1 LAVPIFFGEVFVL
14 AKEIKRGAIVTYQ
27 DGPCLIESISVQ
39 SPSARGASTLYKFR
53 GRNLISKQKSDFTLK
68 GTESVEPADFSR
80 HPAQF
85 IYGDPAHL
93 HFLDLSTFEQHD
105 FSVKDL
111 AEEVQY
117 LTESLE
123 GIQILIFEEQ
133 AVGIQL
139 PLAVELA
146 VTHCD
151 PATRGNSATGRTK
164 PATLETG
171 LVVQVPEYLEQGVR
185 IKVDTRTGEFLSRA
199 SG

>member
-1 LAVPIFFGEVFVL
+1 MPGGRKLGQPPPIPEGVTIKLVDEPPSLLPLTTERRKRRHEGHRILASLNRRTVWHF
-14 AKEIKRGAIVTYQ
+14 
-27 DGPCLIESISVQ
+27 
-39 SPSARGASTLYKFR
+39 SAT
-53 GRNLISKQKSDFTLK
+53 
-68 GTESVEPADFSR
+68 
-80 HPAQF
+80 
-85 IYGDPAHL
+85 
-93 HFLDLSTFEQHD
+93 
-105 FSVKDL
+105 
-111 AEEVQY
+111 
-117 LTESLE
+117 
-123 GIQILIFEEQ
+123 FEEQ

-199 SG
+199 SE

>member
-1 LAVPIFFGEVFVL
+1 MSLRAQLALLAVAAV
-14 AKEIKRGAIVTYQ
+14 
-27 DGPCLIESISVQ
+27 CLPLVVVVMYSVNG
-39 SPSARGASTLYKFR
+39 SSNLSWPPHGVSLRWFR
-53 GRNLISKQKSDFTLK
+53 
-68 GTESVEPADFSR
+68 
-80 HPAQF
+80 
-85 IYGDPAHL
+85 
-93 HFLDLSTFEQHD
+93 
-105 FSVKDL
+105 
-111 AEEVQY
+111 
-117 LTESLE
+117 
-123 GIQILIFEEQ
+123 LIFDEQ

>member
-1 LAVPIFFGEVFVL
+1 MLDRIHQRSIAV
-14 AKEIKRGAIVTYQ
+14 GA
-27 DGPCLIESISVQ
+27 GCLH
-39 SPSARGASTLYKFR
+39 AYKFR
-53 GRNLISKQKSDFTLK
+53 GRNLISKQKIDFTLK
-68 GTESVEPADFSR
+68 GTESVESADFSR

-85 IYGDPAHL
+85 IYGDPTHL

-105 FSVKDL
+105 FPVKDL

-123 GIQILIFEEQ
+123 AIQILIFEEQ

>member
-1 LAVPIFFGEVFVL
+1 ML
-14 AKEIKRGAIVTYQ
+14 AKEIKRGVIVTYQ

-53 GRNLISKQKSDFTLK
+53 GRNLISKQKIDFTLK
-68 GTESVEPADFSR
+68 GTESVSSRQDFSR
-80 HPAQF
+80 HPS
-85 IYGDPAHL
+85 PVHL
-93 HFLDLSTFEQHD
+93 RRSNPLAIFLDLSTFEQHD
-105 FSVKDL
+105 FPVKDL

>member
-1 LAVPIFFGEVFVL
+1 M
-14 AKEIKRGAIVTYQ
+14 
-27 DGPCLIESISVQ
+27 
-39 SPSARGASTLYKFR
+39 
-53 GRNLISKQKSDFTLK
+53 ISKQKIDFTLK

-85 IYGDPAHL
+85 IYGDPTHL
-93 HFLDLSTFEQHD
+93 HFLDLTTFEQHD
-105 FSVKDL
+105 FPVKEL

-133 AVGIQL
+133 AVGIRL
-139 PLAVELA
+139 LAAVELA

-151 PATRGNSATGRTK
+151 PATERNSATSRTK
-164 PATLETG
+164 PAALETG

-185 IKVDTRTGEFLSRA
+185 IKVGSTRTGEFLSRA
-199 SG
+199 SE